1 MKSGKWLDLSELC
14 MRVLSHSSPVGLY
27 VTLWT
32 VAHQVPLSVGI
43 LFLINKNG
51 VGEAWKF
58 NETITNVPHKGDD
71 SVNEGG

>member
-1 MKSGKWLDLSELC
+1 MKSGEWLDLSELC
-14 MRVLSHSSPVGLY
+14 MYVLSHSSPVRLY
-27 VTLWT
+27 GTLWT
-32 VAHQVPLSVGI
+32 VAHQVPLSMGI

-58 NETITNVPHKGDD
+58 NETIANVPHKGDN